1 MLDAISSRML
11 MPSLSRY
18 MTRKPWTIARTATM
32 AEAHR
37 LMREHGVRHLPVVE
51 GTKVVGLVSLR
62 DLHLLE
68 TLPGVSPGEV
78 EVEDA
83 MSPDVFVASETDD
96 LADIVERMADARLG
110 SAVVV
115 GHGGLVGIFTAV
127 DALRALAD
135 ILRREAA

>member
-1 MLDAISSRML
+1 
-11 MPSLSRY
+11 MPTLARY
-18 MTRKPWTIARTATM
+18 MTRKPWTIAPTATM

-37 LMREHGVRHLPVVE
+37 LMRTHEIRHLPVLD
-51 GTKVVGLVSLR
+51 GARVVGIISMR

-68 TLPGVSPGEV
+68 TLPGVKPEEV

-83 MSPDVFVASETDD
+83 MSTEVFVAQEQDD
-96 LADIVERMADARLG
+96 LANVVDRMADSRIG
-110 SAVVV
+110 SVVV
-115 GHGGLVGIFTAV
+115 MGPSGLSGIFTAV

>member
-1 MLDAISSRML
+1 ML
-11 MPSLSRY
+11 MPSLTRY
-18 MTRKPWTIARTATM
+18 MTRKPWTIAPTATM

-37 LMREHGVRHLPVVE
+37 LMREHTIRHLPVVE
-51 GTKVVGLVSLR
+51 GDRIVGIVSMH

-68 TLPGVSPGEV
+68 TLPGVKPEEV

-83 MSPDVFVASETDD
+83 MSTEVYTASEHDD
-96 LADIVERMADARLG
+96 LADVVDRMAEARMG

-115 GHGGLVGIFTAV
+115 GPDGLVGIFTAI
-127 DALRALAD
+127 DALHALAD